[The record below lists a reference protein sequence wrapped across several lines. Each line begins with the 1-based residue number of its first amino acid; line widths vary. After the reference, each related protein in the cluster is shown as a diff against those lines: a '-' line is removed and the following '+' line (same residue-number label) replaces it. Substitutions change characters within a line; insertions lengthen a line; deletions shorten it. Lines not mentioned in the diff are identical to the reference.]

1 MFAPANSILQ
11 AENTDLLIGMT
22 LVAARVENVH
32 NLRTEEKFCDI
43 WDEIVTQIDAHS
55 RRTRHDNTL
64 LQDYVV
70 EEATGNN
77 EMNKEE
83 MQRLFYS
90 TLDQVIR
97 RAF

>member
-32 NLRTEEKFCDI
+32 NLRTEEKFRDI

-97 RAF
+97 CAF